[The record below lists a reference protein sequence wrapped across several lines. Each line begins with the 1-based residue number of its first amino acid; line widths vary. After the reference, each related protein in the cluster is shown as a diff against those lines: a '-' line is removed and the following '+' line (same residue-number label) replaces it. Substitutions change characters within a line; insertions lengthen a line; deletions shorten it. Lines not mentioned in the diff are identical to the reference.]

1 MHLTKNDIHN
11 LLVFL
16 DRVQLSGNEALTFVA
31 LCEKLKKIGDANANN
46 PTKQDVS
53 GESQS

>member
-1 MHLTKNDIHN
+1 MLNQTDIHN

-31 LCEKLKKIGDANANN
+31 LCEKLKKVGDANANN
-46 PTKQDVS
+46 TSKQDIP

>member
-1 MHLTKNDIHN
+1 MLNQTDIHN

-31 LCEKLKKIGDANANN
+31 LCEKIKKIGDANANN
-46 PTKQDVS
+46 PTKQDIS